1 MDLQKTV
8 NKKNYTKQI
17 VDDRK
22 DFRTTLSKFGKTIDK
37 VENINFLNSNLH
49 FLIFLII
56 QRIFQRYQKITKSGS
71 AIKI

>member
-49 FLIFLII
+49 FLIF
-56 QRIFQRYQKITKSGS
+56 
-71 AIKI
+71 